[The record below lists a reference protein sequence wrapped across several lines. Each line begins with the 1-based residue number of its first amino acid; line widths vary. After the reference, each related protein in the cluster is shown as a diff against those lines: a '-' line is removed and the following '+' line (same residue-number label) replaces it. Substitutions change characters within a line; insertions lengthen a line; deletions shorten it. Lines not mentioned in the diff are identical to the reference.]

1 MHLEFSGEPEIN
13 APVKR
18 VWTHLLDHEFVA
30 HCAPGVKRVEPLSP
44 SSFRVITGLA
54 VGSLKLLF
62 TLDVELHD
70 LVPGE
75 SLSLTVRGK
84 SAGSEVRARSAV
96 AIAELPRNRTR
107 LTWTA
112 ETTLMG
118 TVVNVGSRL
127 LKGSVR
133 RITQKFWKKFAA
145 AVARDAGRARTK

>member
-13 APVKR
+13 APVER

-30 HCAPGVKRVEPLSP
+30 HCAPGVKRVEPLST
-44 SSFRVITGLA
+44 SSFRVVTGFA

-62 TLDVELHD
+62 TVDVELHD
-70 LVPGE
+70 ILPGK
-75 SLSLTVRGK
+75 SLSLTVHGK
-84 SAGSEVRARSAV
+84 AAGSEVRARSAV
-96 AIAELPRNRTR
+96 ALAPLPRNHTR

-127 LKGSVR
+127 LRGSVR

-145 AVARDAGRARTK
+145 AVVRDAGKARTK